1 VEPRDA
7 RERVLALEQRHTQ
20 LTAQLDDLQQRLARQ
35 RPRSP
40 AYDALVAQLEVF
52 RDDLARVEDEL
63 KAALRERRRPLGAP
77 GQRPSSPQAGRTI
90 WRPAQDWYRG
100 RYGPLR

>member
-7 RERVLALEQRHTQ
+7 RERVVALEQRHTQ

-35 RPRSP
+35 RPGSP

-52 RDDLARVEDEL
+52 CDDLARVEDEL

-77 GQRPSSPQAGRTI
+77 GQQPRSPQAGRI
-90 WRPAQDWYRG
+90 VWRPAQGWYHG
-100 RYGPLR
+100 RHGPLR